1 MDPQSWLE
9 SARLKIE
16 AAGLLFAKKD
26 YGNAISSLQGAEER
40 IAKAILLR
48 LSFLQ
53 ADPVLSKILGNIVGT
68 KYRTPKAL
76 DHNWHVRFLEDLNPY
91 IDTFEEIGTSFGIQK
106 PGWRITQYW
115 RSKAPEF
122 RKKVDATRNI
132 KSKPSPRLK
141 ELTANLEYCTRLLD
155 ETEASYAKTKDL
167 KLKLPKPRQLDQP
180 AKVALKRRGLPY
192 IPREFRHVIV
202 ELLLEGFKSRA
213 PTFTKNVKEVVFLV
227 QVLLVLAVMN
237 VFLGLHHQ
245 LGEYPTSQVR
255 YNERFPMV
263 TKFTDLKN
271 FLSRSMQLAKEH
283 VNYMAETEPRGP
295 RVMDRRYV
303 NSSPTIRSRV

>member
-1 MDPQSWLE
+1 MDPHSWLE
-9 SARLKIE
+9 SARLKLE
-16 AAGLLFAKKD
+16 AADLLFAKKD
-26 YGNAISSLQGAEER
+26 YGNGISSLQGADER
-40 IAKAILLR
+40 IAKAVLLR

-53 ADPVLSKILGNIVGT
+53 GDPVLSRILGNIVGT

-106 PGWRITQYW
+106 PGWRVTQYW

-122 RKKVDATRNI
+122 RRKVDAARKI

-141 ELTANLEYCTRLLD
+141 ELTANIDYCTKLLD
-155 ETEASYAKTKDL
+155 EMVASYSKTKDL

-180 AKVALKRRGLPY
+180 AKVALKRGGLPY
-192 IPREFRHVIV
+192 IPREFRREMV
-202 ELLLEGFKSRA
+202 ELLLEGFKPKA
-213 PTFTKNVKEVVFLV
+213 PSFAKNVKEVVFLV

-255 YNERFPMV
+255 YDEKFPMV
-263 TKFTDLKN
+263 AKFSDLKA
-271 FLSRSMQLAKEH
+271 FLDRSLRLAKEH
-283 VNYMAETEPRGP
+283 VGYMVEGEPPAASGGR
-295 RVMDRRYV
+295 
-303 NSSPTIRSRV
+303 